1 MSILNW
7 TPVARMRRNHALEH
21 ATLQVLAER
30 HPHLMAAGYS
40 DTRGFW
46 IVGNLSTEEVYEAVA
61 QALARLNAGEYR
73 LAIHPNCGTNF
84 AAAGFFAGTVGWLAS
99 LNMGRD
105 WRSRLERWSVIVP
118 LVTLALILAAPLGP
132 LLQQRI
138 TTAPP
143 HGLRVVEIIR
153 QVQGDLIAHRILTQ
167 G

>member
-1 MSILNW
+1 MSLLNW

-30 HPHLMAAGYS
+30 HPRLMAAGYS

-46 IVGNLSTEEVYEAVA
+46 IVGDLSTEEVYEAVE
-61 QALARLNAGEYR
+61 QALTRLNAGEYR

-84 AAAGFFAGTVGWLAS
+84 AAAGFVAGTVGWLAS

-118 LVTLALILAAPLGP
+118 LVTLALILVYPLGS
-132 LLQQRI
+132 LIQRRI

-143 HGLRVVEIIR
+143 NGMRVLAITR
-153 QVQGDLIAHRILTQ
+153 QTEGSPIVHRVLTQ

>member
-1 MSILNW
+1 MSILDWN
-7 TPVARMRRNHALEH
+7 PVARMRRNHALEH

-30 HPHLMAAGYS
+30 NPRLMAAGYS

-46 IVGNLSTEEVYEAVA
+46 IVGDLSTEEVYEAVE

-84 AAAGFFAGTVGWLAS
+84 AAAGFAAGTVGWLAS

-105 WRSRLERWSVIVP
+105 WRSRLERWSIIVP
-118 LVTLALILAAPLGP
+118 LVTLALILVYPLGS
-132 LLQQRI
+132 LIQQRI

-143 HGLRVVEIIR
+143 VGMRVLAITR
-153 QVQGDLIAHRILTQ
+153 QAQNNLIVHRVLTR